1 MGFVSSLR
9 GGISLAAIAFAS
21 IFSAGAAA
29 AIPLTALP
37 DLDPD
42 IPMPGMGRR
51 HGHIDT
57 RGMRA
62 HRQWK
67 TARRSG
73 RHDWRS
79 TFAAK
84 RHG

>member
-21 IFSAGAAA
+21 IFSSGAAA
-29 AIPLTALP
+29 MPLAALP
-37 DLDPD
+37 DLDPEMF
-42 IPMPGMGRR
+42 MPGMSRPR
-51 HGHIDT
+51 YHIDT

-79 TFAAK
+79 SFAAK